1 MEEEERRRAR
11 VHRRLR
17 WKERL
22 RRWMAI
28 LGVVLLLA
36 LLLAALRLTGFAA
49 Q

>member
-11 VHRRLR
+11 AHRRLQ

-22 RRWMAI
+22 RRWVLV
-28 LGVVLLLA
+28 LGTVLLLG
-36 LLLAALRLTGFAA
+36 LLLAALRLVGFAA